1 MTSGLD
7 AWRPNGR
14 ICIWR
19 YEPMLKMYAGWH
31 FTADSDGCAALME
44 LFERMAALK
53 QRGHRTMPV
62 SDPVVVGAD
71 RIFGAHALSVRR
83 PATVRIA
90 FDPDGADTDPHVE
103 IQDDRFVLTTGP
115 NSIERIRD
123 AVADVARGHADFGI
137 GLCGPAGI
145 GMDTMQFWWWPK
157 AR

>member
-19 YEPMLKMYAGWH
+19 YKPMLKMYAGWH
-31 FTADSDGCAALME
+31 FAADSDGRRALID
-44 LFERMAALK
+44 LFEPMGRLK
-53 QRGHRTMPV
+53 QPGRRTMPV
-62 SDPVVVGAD
+62 SDPVAVGVD
-71 RIFGAHALSVRR
+71 RIFGAHALGVQHPS
-83 PATVRIA
+83 TLRIA
-90 FDPDGADTDPHVE
+90 FDPNRSDTDPHVE

-137 GLCGPAGI
+137 GLCGPASS
-145 GMDTMQFWWWPK
+145 GMDTIQFWWWPE